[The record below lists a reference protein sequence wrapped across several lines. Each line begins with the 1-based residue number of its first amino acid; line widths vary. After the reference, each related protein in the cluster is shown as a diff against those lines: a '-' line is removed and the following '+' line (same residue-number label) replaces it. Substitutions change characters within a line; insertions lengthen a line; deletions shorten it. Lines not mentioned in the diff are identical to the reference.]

1 MKKGYCLAVLIFLM
15 INSMALT
22 ASAVYTTKNT
32 APTDYPSVTNS
43 QEQAA
48 NQVTSAQQQVTLTL
62 YVLDRG
68 VNGPVLPGVAITAYD
83 AAGKSFK
90 AVTDSKGSVTISGK
104 PGTWRLTIS
113 KEGYETINSYYDVTE
128 THAAAT
134 YLQKITQ
141 TQENVAL
148 TIHVHDGNLTG
159 PQLPGVQVA
168 GQDASGNSF
177 NQLTNSDWISGYQ
190 WTAWNLAVHVL
201 KRRLSTG

>member
-1 MKKGYCLAVLIFLM
+1 M
-15 INSMALT
+15 
-22 ASAVYTTKNT
+22 
-32 APTDYPSVTNS
+32 TNS

-62 YVLDRG
+62 YVLDGG

-90 AVTDSKGSVTISGK
+90 GVTDSKGSVTISGK

-134 YLQKITQ
+134 YLQKI
-141 TQENVAL
+141 
-148 TIHVHDGNLTG
+148 
-159 PQLPGVQVA
+159 
-168 GQDASGNSF
+168 QDPR
-177 NQLTNSDWISGYQ
+177 
-190 WTAWNLAVHVL
+190 
-201 KRRLSTG
+201 KCC